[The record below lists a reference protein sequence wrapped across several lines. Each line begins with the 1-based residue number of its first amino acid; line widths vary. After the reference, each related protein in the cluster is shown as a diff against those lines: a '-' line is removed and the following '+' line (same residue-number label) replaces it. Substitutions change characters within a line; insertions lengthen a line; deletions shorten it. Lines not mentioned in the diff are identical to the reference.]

1 MARDGHPDGVTETR
15 AAAERRGRRA
25 EAWAAWL
32 LRAKGY
38 RILSRR
44 YRTPAGEIDLIARRG
59 RQIVFVEVKQ
69 RPDADAAIA
78 AVTPK
83 GRRRIARAAA
93 VWVSQ
98 HPAAAAFDQR
108 FDVIVALPRRLP
120 RHLVAVFDD
129 AGEMW

>member
-1 MARDGHPDGVTETR
+1 MAPEGRPDSR

-69 RPDADAAIA
+69 RADAAAAIA
-78 AVTPK
+78 AVTPQ

-93 VWVSQ
+93 VWVSH
-98 HPAAAAFDQR
+98 HPAAAACARR

>member
-1 MARDGHPDGVTETR
+1 MAPEARPDSR

-69 RPDADAAIA
+69 RADTAAAID
-78 AVTPK
+78 AVTAK
-83 GRRRIARAAA
+83 SRRRIARAAA
-93 VWVSQ
+93 VWVSH
-98 HPAAAAFDQR
+98 HPAAAAFDRR

-129 AGEMW
+129 AGEIW

>member
-1 MARDGHPDGVTETR
+1 MAPEARPDSR

-69 RPDADAAIA
+69 RADTAAAID
-78 AVTPK
+78 AVTAK
-83 GRRRIARAAA
+83 SRRRIARAAA
-93 VWVSQ
+93 VWVAH
-98 HPAAAAFDQR
+98 HPAAAAFDRR